1 MLLLLLVGEG
11 VFDAFVFGSPVLKPD
26 FDLRFAEAECGCQ
39 FGPSRGTD
47 VFPGLVF
54 HLQVECLV
62 RGEGRSLTAS
72 DPGLA
77 TASLQSHCK

>member
-11 VFDAFVFGSPVLKPD
+11 VFYAFVLGSSVLKPD
-26 FDLRFAEAECGCQ
+26 FDLRFAQVECGRQ
-39 FGPSRGTD
+39 FGPSRRAD